1 VAARHAPWS
10 AIGVRTEELD
20 GYPLRP
26 IVDLAATRS
35 AALQGYRELSST

>member
-1 VAARHAPWS
+1 
-10 AIGVRTEELD
+10 VRTEELD